1 MHWSEKT
8 TANHISDKG
17 LISKIYEQLMKL
29 NIRKTTSPNKK
40 WSEDLNIHFSEE
52 DIQMGNEQ

>member
-1 MHWSEKT
+1 
-8 TANHISDKG
+8 
-17 LISKIYEQLMKL
+17 MKL
-29 NIRKTTSPNKK
+29 NIRKTTSPIKK